1 MIEKLTYLMVGS
13 GAGWVL
19 WLLIALSLASV
30 AVALERAWVFRR
42 MNGRMDRLVPELRKL
57 LRGEEYERARKL
69 LEGANS
75 VESRVVAAGLAELE
89 QGAAS
94 AEEAMAAA
102 MGLERKRLER
112 RLLFLGTVGNNAP
125 FVGLLGTVIGVVGAF
140 EALGHTPPV
149 NGAMAAASALAPERI
164 MSAISE
170 ALVATAVGLVV
181 AIPAVAAFN
190 YFQGRVTAAL
200 ADAET
205 LGHVLLAHLRE
216 EPAPRGASR
225 RGIQREATRHPGQ
238 GNGAASLAT
247 AVE

>member
-1 MIEKLTYLMVGS
+1 MIERLTYLMVGS
-13 GAGWVL
+13 GATWVL
-19 WLLIALSLASV
+19 WLLIALSLVSV
-30 AVALERAWVFRR
+30 AIALERAWVFRR
-42 MNGRMDRLVPELRKL
+42 INGQMDQLVPELRTL
-57 LRGEEYERARKL
+57 LRGEEYERARQL
-69 LEGANS
+69 LAGANS

-140 EALGHTPPV
+140 EALGQSQPAA
-149 NGAMAAASALAPERI
+149 GAVAAASTLAPERI
-164 MSAISE
+164 MGAIAE

-200 ADAET
+200 ADAQT

-216 EPAPRGASR
+216 E
-225 RGIQREATRHPGQ
+225 
-238 GNGAASLAT
+238 
-247 AVE
+247 